1 MFMEPVIKATRYHSG
16 DLRVAMFA
24 LVQPGT
30 RISFGLCI
38 MVAERLLS
46 FAHSSCAIE
55 QVLMCVYG
63 VSLNV
68 RIILARNLRDSVTP
82 FEVGTVIILFSFF
95 FFIRWTNY
103 VKVSILLVVY
113 FAYKLSLFRV
123 WYKERKVI

>member
-1 MFMEPVIKATRYHSG
+1 MEPVIKATRYHSG

-82 FEVGTVIILFSFF
+82 FEIGTVIILFSFF
-95 FFIRWTNY
+95 FLFDEQSCC